1 LEHPGR
7 AENLA
12 VIGSGILAAAIEVMD
27 QHKTDDAIAEYR
39 KAIELDPH
47 DALPHKNLA
56 IILRTQGKTNEADAE
71 DQKAKE
77 LGAKHPD

>member
-12 VIGSGILAAAIEVMD
+12 VVGSGILAAAIEVMD
-27 QHKTDDAIAEYR
+27 QHKTEEAIASSGR
-39 KAIELDPH
+39 PSSSVPLCVAPPQSGH
-47 DALPHKNLA
+47 HPGRA
-56 IILRTQGKTNEADAE
+56 QGKTKEADAE
-71 DQKAKE
+71 DPKAKG